1 MASSSPSLVMVGGPN
16 GAGKS
21 TSAKSLLQDTL
32 EVTEFVNADVIARGL
47 SGFSPAASAVTA
59 GRIMLERLHELAARR
74 VDFAF
79 ETTMASRSFAPWL
92 QGLIASGYQIHLV
105 FLWLPT
111 ADLAVQRV
119 RERVLVGGHD
129 VPEETIRR
137 RFGRGISNFLD
148 LYRPLARSWRVY
160 DNSRG
165 SGPVLIASGRGLVA
179 ERILDEPRWQT
190 FQASVG

>member
-1 MASSSPSLVMVGGPN
+1 MVGGPN

-47 SGFSPAASAVTA
+47 SGFSPDASAMTA

-92 QGLIASGYQIHLV
+92 QELIASG
-105 FLWLPT
+105 
-111 ADLAVQRV
+111 
-119 RERVLVGGHD
+119 
-129 VPEETIRR
+129 
-137 RFGRGISNFLD
+137 
-148 LYRPLARSWRVY
+148 
-160 DNSRG
+160 
-165 SGPVLIASGRGLVA
+165 
-179 ERILDEPRWQT
+179 
-190 FQASVG
+190 